1 MTTTAS
7 GLTHGPSPDI
17 AATGAAHLSR
27 RYPVWLCDVWG
38 VVHNG
43 VEAFAAAVECL
54 ARHRRAGGAV
64 VLVTNAPRPS
74 AAILPQLA
82 RLRVPPAC
90 YDHLVSSGDV
100 TRALVEGLKG
110 SRAHH
115 LGPKR
120 DLGLLAG
127 IAVDWVGID
136 AADAVVCSGLFDDE
150 SESPAD
156 YDAIL
161 AVMRGRNLE
170 MICANPDKVV
180 QKGSRLL
187 PCAGALAER
196 YQALGGRVRMA
207 GKPFAPIY
215 AQAMGLAERTL
226 GRRLDRGEILAIG
239 DGLATDAEGAR
250 KNNLALLFIS
260 GGIHGGDMA
269 GVDHQA
275 TAAAV
280 RAAVPGVELVATMP
294 ALSWASQDGA
304 EAG

>member
-1 MTTTAS
+1 MITTAN
-7 GLTHGPSPDI
+7 GLSDGPSCDI
-17 AATGAAHLSR
+17 AATGAADLSR

-38 VVHNG
+38 VIHNG
-43 VEAFAAAVECL
+43 VEAYPAALECL
-54 ARHRRAGGAV
+54 SRHRQAGGAV

-82 RLRVPPAC
+82 RLQVPPEC
-90 YDHLVSSGDV
+90 YDHIVSSGDV

-115 LGPKR
+115 LGPER
-120 DLGLLAG
+120 DRGLLAG
-127 IAVDWVGID
+127 IAVDWVGIE
-136 AADAVVCSGLFDDE
+136 AADAVVCSGLIDDE
-150 SESPAD
+150 TESPAD

-161 AVMRGRNLE
+161 AVMRSRDVE

-196 YQALGGRVRMA
+196 YQALGGTVRMA

-215 AQAMGLAERTL
+215 VEAMGLASRTL
-226 GRRLDRGEILAIG
+226 GRRLERNEVLAIG
-239 DGLATDAEGAR
+239 DGLDTDAEGAR

-260 GGIHGGDMA
+260 DGIHGGDMT
-269 GVDHQA
+269 GIDQHTTA
-275 TAAAV
+275 TAV

-294 ALSWASQDGA
+294 ALSWASQDCT
-304 EAG
+304 ETD